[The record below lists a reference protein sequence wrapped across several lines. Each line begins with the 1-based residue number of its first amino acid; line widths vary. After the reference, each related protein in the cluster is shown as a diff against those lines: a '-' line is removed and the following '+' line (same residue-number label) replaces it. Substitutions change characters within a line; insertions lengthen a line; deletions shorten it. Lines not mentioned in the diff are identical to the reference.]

1 MTFTRLASAI
11 KEDHSEASVAQGL
24 HTWNTEDNEKL
35 LNEAENFHP
44 EMAVHDTVQD
54 GEKYENVKQLLQAQ

>member
-24 HTWNTEDNEKL
+24 YTWNTEANEKL
-35 LNEAENFHP
+35 SNEAENCYP
-44 EMAVHDTVQD
+44 EMAAHDMVWD
-54 GEKYENVKQLLQAQ
+54 GKKY